1 MTGLSACSRSAGQA
15 QPPRLHCWPCVAH
28 PAAPHH
34 LPPAPH
40 RAAISHLKLPKKQ
53 NSSMP
58 HSTEY
63 MLAAMFMTHA
73 DLVAGRAWP
82 LCDRVMTLVQSVAIP
97 AVSCPQPSAG
107 CLLSLQCGS
116 SPASGLHLLPTRPEA
131 GGTGLVLLTVS
142 RMPAH
147 LGCCC
152 RACASWV
159 VMGCLQVIVSSLSSV

>member
-1 MTGLSACSRSAGQA
+1 MLVASCASMADSAAAWTVFLWERFLSLVHGHAALLPPSASVVTGLSACSRSAGQA

-34 LPPAPH
+34 LP
-40 RAAISHLKLPKKQ
+40 
-53 NSSMP
+53 
-58 HSTEY
+58 
-63 MLAAMFMTHA
+63 
-73 DLVAGRAWP
+73 
-82 LCDRVMTLVQSVAIP
+82 P